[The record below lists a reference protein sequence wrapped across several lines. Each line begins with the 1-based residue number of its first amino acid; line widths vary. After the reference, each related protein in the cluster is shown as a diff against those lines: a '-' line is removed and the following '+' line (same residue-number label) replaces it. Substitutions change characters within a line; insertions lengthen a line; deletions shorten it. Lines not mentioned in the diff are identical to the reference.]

1 MNGWM
6 HGWVG
11 GHVNLNST
19 FPWLHFLETGFY
31 FQYSSTAKKK
41 KKMFSEWAREKYIHI
56 RVYFFLLTYSR
67 IYLRASFPSLAPF
80 QGLSISTKCR
90 VNSWSSGVMDLGS
103 HRAAACVKSH
113 TAHLVF
119 LRKAVENCQANE
131 AALTEREER
140 KQAGGN
146 YWLNMKE
153 TEKEAGTIRERLC
166 DTLKWI
172 SGPGRSQFGNH
183 IGERCL
189 LLCVKP
195 QSWGIWNN
203 MRFMAASE
211 DDHNGSDKSLQI

>member
-1 MNGWM
+1 MDGWT
-6 HGWVG
+6 G
-11 GHVNLNST
+11 GCVDTWTLT
-19 FPWLHFLETGFY
+19 LHFHDFISWKRVSI
-31 FQYSSTAKKK
+31 FSARPQQKKK
-41 KKMFSEWAREKYIHI
+41 KKCSASERERNIYTYVCIFSYWPTGEFISAG
-56 RVYFFLLTYSR
+56 
-67 IYLRASFPSLAPF
+67 FPSLAPF

-119 LRKAVENCQANE
+119 LRKAVENCKANE

-146 YWLNMKE
+146 YWFNMKE

-172 SGPGRSQFGNH
+172 SDPGRSQFCNH
-183 IGERCL
+183 VGERCL